1 MNCSRNLLL
10 QTFFKKT
17 ELKGVTNTKTQKT
30 DIFELEWLHGVH
42 PTAESGCAVCITP
55 WSQEIKISQKAPQWD
70 VHRGLESSSAMC
82 ITTQSQTVHRRVK
95 IKTFRR
101 NPFRGEKIYH
111 ERKDLKKCF
120 DLLSLKFW
128 LRGVLHTAESNFLNF
143 VIKYLGEIEPNS
155 KML

>member
-95 IKTFRR
+95 ASNFYSAVCKTFEFFELCDRISRR
-101 NPFRGEKIYH
+101 NRTEFENT
-111 ERKDLKKCF
+111 LTCF
-120 DLLSLKFW
+120 QGLGRFESWKRIKVKNLVTHSL
-128 LRGVLHTAESNFLNF
+128 
-143 VIKYLGEIEPNS
+143 
-155 KML
+155 